1 MNAQS
6 IRKGSL
12 LGGILLVA
20 GCCVGAGM
28 LGLPVLSAQAGFQPS
43 LVMFFIC
50 WLFMLCTGL
59 LLLEVNLW
67 FGGDI
72 SIITMAKRTLG
83 PTGQIASWLVFLF
96 LFYSLMVAYVAA
108 SGSLITDFIG
118 EATGNYWHHGVGGF
132 LFCLLFGALL
142 YLGTGAVDW
151 FNRLLMLGLI
161 ISYVSLV
168 GVGASHVKPKL
179 LQHRDW
185 SAVTTVIP
193 AVIISFGFHN
203 LIPSLTTYFDSDVKS
218 LKWAIILGSMIPLFI
233 YLLWQWIILG
243 IVPLQ
248 EFKEA
253 LDQGE
258 IATEALKNAV
268 GVSWIVDVAQ
278 AFALFAIVTSFLS
291 VSLSFVDFLADG
303 LNIKKTPK
311 GKVILAL
318 LVLGP
323 PFLCALLYP
332 TIFLVALNTAG
343 GFGAVILFGIL
354 PALMVW
360 KGRYTQKLGLP
371 QIVPG
376 GKLLLI
382 AIMAFSAWVI
392 TLQFI

>member
-1 MNAQS
+1 MSAHP

-12 LGGILLVA
+12 IGGILLVA
-20 GCCVGAGM
+20 GCCIGAGM

-43 LVMFFIC
+43 LAMFFIC
-50 WLFMLCTGL
+50 WLFMLITGL

-67 FGGDI
+67 YGGEI
-72 SIITMAKRTLG
+72 SVITMAERTLG
-83 PTGQIASWLVFLF
+83 KGGKIVSWLVFAF
-96 LFYSLMVAYVAA
+96 LFYSLMVAYIAA
-108 SGSLITDFIG
+108 SGSLMTDFIG
-118 EATGNYWHHGVGGF
+118 EATGYYWHSSAGSIF
-132 LFCLLFGALL
+132 FCLLFGVLL

-161 ISYVSLV
+161 LSYVILV
-168 GVGASHVKPKL
+168 GVGASHVQSPL

-185 SAVTTVIP
+185 SAVTMVIP
-193 AVIISFGFHN
+193 AMIISFGYHN
-203 LIPSLTTYFDSDVKS
+203 LIPSLTTYFHGHVKH
-218 LKWAIILGSMIPLFI
+218 LKGVLILGSAIPLLI
-233 YLLWQWIILG
+233 YLVWEWLILG

-248 EFKEA
+248 NFQTA

-268 GVSWIVDVAQ
+268 GVSWVVDVAQ
-278 AFALFAIVTSFLS
+278 IFAFFAIVTSFLS
-291 VSLSFVDFLADG
+291 VALSFVDFLADG
-303 LNIKKTPK
+303 LKIKKTPK

-323 PFLCALLYP
+323 PFLCALFYP
-332 TIFLVALNTAG
+332 TIFLTALNTAG

-360 KGRYTQKLGLP
+360 KGRYTQQLGLP

-376 GKLLLI
+376 GKPLLI
-382 AIMAFSAWVI
+382 AVIAFSAWVI
-392 TLQFI
+392 ALQFV